1 MKSIIR
7 DQGKAPCL
15 ILYTDEQMADIR
27 NLCCSGQTVLG
38 VDKTLNL
45 CDMHVTATC
54 FKQLTAIRETTGES
68 PIFLGPLYI
77 HDNSDFQSYSNFFNH
92 LRTRW
97 TDVDTTHLV
106 VGSDEEMALVN
117 AITSAF
123 PNS

>member
-1 MKSIIR
+1 M
-7 DQGKAPCL
+7 
-15 ILYTDEQMADIR
+15 
-27 NLCCSGQTVLG
+27 LG
-38 VDKTLNL
+38 VDKTFNL

-54 FKQLTAIRETTGES
+54 FKQLTVIRETTGES

-92 LRTRW
+92 LRTRL
-97 TDVDTTHLV
+97 TDVDTTNLV
-106 VGSDEEMALVN
+106 VGSDEELALVN